1 VATVRPLKKFPSLS
15 ATSWLTTK
23 TVFSQVFAILLFA
36 IQAPLLGPRA
46 FGLISIVLVFVTFCE
61 LVLGEAS
68 SEALISIRE
77 IDDAHFDTMNTVIF
91 ALSLAF
97 GLAVFFGAHAAAHLL
112 GDPEFV
118 PLLHWMAIL
127 PVVSA
132 MGAVPQA
139 ATKRAMEF
147 QPLALRSILS
157 LVVGGVVGLILT
169 LAHYGAWA
177 LAWQALVTRL
187 VSTVVLWMAI
197 PLKFR
202 FGFSRSRLA
211 DLAKFALPTL
221 LSRLLNWATSQFPRL
236 VFGLYWGPTELGL
249 FGLASR
255 LCDILVEVGLMPRYV
270 VARLELRRFAS
281 DPAGLSG
288 TLAEALTSTTVIL
301 FPLCV
306 GGAAVA
312 PTLFHAWLDA
322 RWLGGIVPAEMLILM
337 CAPFVT
343 HYLAGAALLAMNFQA
358 AEAMISIAQMLLTLA
373 VVFVFGPFGINIA
386 TAAFAAR
393 PLVLMPLPMMLL
405 KKKCAVSP
413 RKLLRSQRPAFI
425 AACTMGAVV
434 TGLRLGLEPMV
445 ASVILLPLL
454 IVAGA
459 AIYASMIA
467 VMLPQMAARYLK
479 ASPFSRGQ

>member
-1 VATVRPLKKFPSLS
+1 MKKLPALS

-36 IQAPLLGPRA
+36 IQAPVLGPRA
-46 FGLISIVLVFVTFCE
+46 FGLISIVLVFAGFCE
-61 LVLGEAS
+61 LVLGEATA
-68 SEALISIRE
+68 EALISIRE
-77 IDDAHFDTMNTVIF
+77 IDDAHFDTMNTVIC
-91 ALSLAF
+91 ALSMVF
-97 GLAVFFGAHAAAHLL
+97 GLLVFFGAHVAARLF

-132 MGAVPQA
+132 MGSVPQA

-157 LVVGGVVGLILT
+157 LVVGGVVGLVLT
-169 LAHYGAWA
+169 LSHYGAWA

-202 FGFSRSRLA
+202 FGFSRSRLS

-221 LSRLLNWATSQFPRL
+221 LSRLMSWATAQFPRL

-281 DPAGLSG
+281 DPAGLSNA
-288 TLAEALTSTTVIL
+288 LCEALTNTTVIL
-301 FPLCV
+301 FPLCA

-322 RWLGGIVPAEMLILM
+322 RWLGGVVPAEMLILM

-343 HYLAGAALLAMNFQA
+343 HFLAGAALLAMNLQA
-358 AEAMISIAQMLLTLA
+358 AEAMISIAQTLLTLA
-373 VVFVFGPFGINIA
+373 VVFIFGPFGITVA

-393 PLVLMPLPMMLL
+393 PLVLMPLPIYLL
-405 KKKCAVSP
+405 KKKCAIPSSA
-413 RKLLRSQRPAFI
+413 LLRAQRPAFV
-425 AACTMGAVV
+425 AACAMGAVV
-434 TGLRLGLEPMV
+434 VGLRLGLESMV
-445 ASVILLPLL
+445 SSVVLLPIL
-454 IVAGA
+454 IAVGA

-467 VMLPQMAARYLK
+467 AMLPQMAARYLK
-479 ASPFSRGQ
+479 ASPFSRGR

>member
-1 VATVRPLKKFPSLS
+1 M
-15 ATSWLTTK
+15 
-23 TVFSQVFAILLFA
+23 FSQVFAILLFA

-46 FGLISIVLVFVTFCE
+46 FGLISIVLVFVGFCE

-68 SEALISIRE
+68 AEALISIRE
-77 IDDAHFDTMNTVIF
+77 IDDAHFDTMNTVIC

-97 GLAVFFGAHAAAHLL
+97 GLAVFFGAHVAARLF

-132 MGAVPQA
+132 MGSVPQA

-202 FGFSRSRLA
+202 FGYSRSRLV
-211 DLAKFALPTL
+211 DLARFALPTL
-221 LSRLLNWATSQFPRL
+221 LSRLMSWATAQFPRL

-281 DPAGLSG
+281 DPVGLSDA
-288 TLAEALTSTTVIL
+288 LCEALTNTTVIL

-322 RWLGGIVPAEMLILM
+322 RWLGGILPAEMLILM
-337 CAPFVT
+337 CVPFVT
-343 HYLAGAALLAMNFQA
+343 HFLAGAALLAMNFQA
-358 AEAMISIAQMLLTLA
+358 AEAMISIAQTLLTLV
-373 VVFVFGPFGINIA
+373 VVFGFGPFGINIA

-393 PLVLMPLPMMLL
+393 PLVLMPLPMLL
-405 KKKCAVSP
+405 LQKKCAVSA
-413 RKLLRSQRPAFI
+413 RKLLRAQRPAFVASCI
-425 AACTMGAVV
+425 MGVAV
-434 TGLRLGLEPMV
+434 TGLRIGLEPRIG
-445 ASVILLPLL
+445 SVVLLPLL
-454 IVAGA
+454 VVVGA

-467 VMLPQMAARYLK
+467 AMLPQMAARYLK
-479 ASPFSRGQ
+479 VLPLLRGR